1 MPSIVSLV
9 RMELNGVGFSEVES
23 ERQKKILMARMDEL
37 ESEAFRLVGHPFQM
51 TSPDSICQVT
61 DHSYH
66 GVIISFQENTFINSS
81 PLVRCF
87 TAS

>member
-37 ESEAFRLVGHPFQM
+37 ESEAERLAGHPFQM
-51 TSPDSICQVT
+51 TSPDDICQVT
-61 DHSYH
+61 NIYYRVTHQ
-66 GVIISFQENTFINSS
+66 VVTNL
-81 PLVRCF
+81 PLTSKQKF
-87 TAS
+87 HFGLA